1 MSPPRPRRSS
11 HPVHLIL
18 GEDAYLREVLREQI
32 ISARVP
38 AEARAMAVAR
48 FSLEETPL
56 AEVLAQA
63 ATPALFSP
71 AQVFILHGAE
81 ALDDEQLARLEDYLE
96 SPPEHAVLVFEAD
109 KLDRRT
115 RAARLLLER
124 CQVHAAD
131 SPDDSGAIQA
141 AEEIARQHGLTLP
154 REVAEE
160 LVFVLGTNQGRLRS
174 ELEKLGAYVGG
185 RGEVTS
191 ADVAAVVSPARQF
204 SVFEM
209 ADLLAE
215 RRRADALVRLRRLVE
230 TGESPVG
237 IVGLLAWLYRQLF
250 QARALPRG
258 TPAWKAAQ
266 ALHAPRTRVEE
277 LLRHAHKFEPDELR
291 QGMAALLDADVAL
304 KSSPPDALAVLET
317 LVVRLTP
324 PRPAE
329 AGAKG

>member
-18 GEDAYLREVLREQI
+18 GEDAYLREGLREQI
-32 ISARVP
+32 ISAHVP

-81 ALDDEQLARLEDYLE
+81 ALDDEQLTRLEDYLE

-124 CQVHAAD
+124 CQGHAAD

-141 AEEIARQHGLTLP
+141 AEEIARQHGL
-154 REVAEE
+154 
-160 LVFVLGTNQGRLRS
+160 RS
-174 ELEKLGAYVGG
+174 EEH
-185 RGEVTS
+185 TS
-191 ADVAAVVSPARQF
+191 
-204 SVFEM
+204 
-209 ADLLAE
+209 
-215 RRRADALVRLRRLVE
+215 
-230 TGESPVG
+230 
-237 IVGLLAWLYRQLF
+237 
-250 QARALPRG
+250 
-258 TPAWKAAQ
+258 
-266 ALHAPRTRVEE
+266 E
-277 LLRHAHKFEPDELR
+277 L
-291 QGMAALLDADVAL
+291 Q
-304 KSSPPDALAVLET
+304 SQSN
-317 LVVRLTP
+317 
-324 PRPAE
+324 
-329 AGAKG
+329 

>member
-1 MSPPRPRRSS
+1 MDPPRRP
-11 HPVHLIL
+11 PTPAHLIV
-18 GEDAYLREVLREQI
+18 GEDSWRREVLREQI

-131 SPDDSGAIQA
+131 SPDDSGAVRA
-141 AEEIARQHGLTLP
+141 AEELARQRGLVLP
-154 REVAEE
+154 RPVAEE
-160 LVFVLGTNQGRLRS
+160 LVFVLGTNQGRLRA
-174 ELEKLGAYVGG
+174 ELEKLRTYVGG

-204 SVFEM
+204 TVFEM
-209 ADLLAE
+209 AGLLAE
-215 RRRADALVRLRRLVE
+215 RRRADALGRLR
-230 TGESPVG
+230 G
-237 IVGLLAWLYRQLF
+237 
-250 QARALPRG
+250 RG
-258 TPAWKAAQ
+258 GA
-266 ALHAPRTRVEE
+266 
-277 LLRHAHKFEPDELR
+277 
-291 QGMAALLDADVAL
+291 GG
-304 KSSPPDALAVLET
+304 
-317 LVVRLTP
+317 
-324 PRPAE
+324 RPA
-329 AGAKG
+329 

>member
-1 MSPPRPRRSS
+1 MALPRRPPP
-11 HPVHLIL
+11 PVHLIV
-18 GEDAYLREVLREQI
+18 GEDAYLREVLRGHI
-32 ISARVP
+32 IAARVP

-56 AEVLAQA
+56 AEVLARA

-71 AQVFILHGAE
+71 VQVFVLDGVE
-81 ALDDEQLARLEDYLE
+81 AVDDEQLERLEEYLE
-96 SPPEHAVLVFEAD
+96 AAPAHAVLIFEAE

-115 RAARLLLER
+115 RPARLLLER

-131 SPDDSGAIQA
+131 PPDDRGAVQA
-141 AEEIARQHGLTLP
+141 AEELARRRGLALS
-154 REVAEE
+154 RDVAEE
-160 LVFVLGTNQGRLRS
+160 LVFVLGTNQCRLRA

-230 TGESPVG
+230 AGESPVG
-237 IVGLLAWLYRQLF
+237 IVGLLAWLYRQLI
-250 QARALPRG
+250 QARVLPRG
-258 TPAWKAAQ
+258 TPAGKAAQ
-266 ALHAPRTRVEE
+266 VLRAPRARVEE
-277 LLRHAHKFEPDELR
+277 LLRHAHKFPLEELR
-291 QGMAALLDADVAL
+291 QGLAALLAADVAL
-304 KSSPPDALAVLET
+304 KSSPPDSLAVLET

-329 AGAKG
+329 AGTKD